1 MKSPTKGLGGH
12 TTYCGSTLTQGNRIS
27 GAEAD
32 NNIHEGAIMNSA
44 DKLHKPMVGPELST
58 GQDQLAEEILS
69 NMTNTPVGRLLKVIA
84 APPEIRQ
91 DKVDQIK
98 LELTS
103 GTYDLDENL
112 DVALDAILEELMMR

>member
-1 MKSPTKGLGGH
+1 
-12 TTYCGSTLTQGNRIS
+12 
-27 GAEAD
+27 
-32 NNIHEGAIMNSA
+32 MNSA

-69 NMTNTPVGRLLKVIA
+69 NMTNTPVGRLLKVISA
-84 APPEIRQ
+84 LPEIRQ

-98 LELTS
+98 LELSS